1 MDGTRPGPALHRSI
15 RWAEPRLG
23 AIATQEILMN
33 TNKFPLPA
41 LVFAVA
47 LAATSMSGHAVQ
59 VSVTNLVT
67 DDQAAHPAQVTDP
80 GLLNAWGISYSS
92 TSPFWVSSNGAGT
105 STLYR
110 VDPAT
115 QATTKVPLTVAI
127 PGAGS
132 VTGQVFNAGG
142 AGQFNG
148 NAFLFVSEDGTVS
161 GWRGSLGTTA
171 ETLATTVNG
180 IYKGAAF
187 ANVGGNSYLYAADF
201 GRGSIDVFKG
211 NAAAANLTGS
221 FSDASLPSGYVPF
234 NVQTLDNS
242 LFVTYALREG
252 SSTDETAGAGF
263 GYVDR
268 YDLQGNLV
276 ARVASGGVLDA
287 PWGLAIAP
295 SSFGALAGSLLVGNF
310 GDGRISAYDLA
321 TDSFLGQLNGAGGQ
335 PVAIDGL
342 WALSVGND
350 GSAGSSRSLY
360 FTAGPDDESHGLFGV
375 MQAVP
380 EPGGI
385 ALFAAGLV
393 LLGWRAARRQE
404 RR

>member
-1 MDGTRPGPALHRSI
+1 MRKHPLSLLAL
-15 RWAEPRLG
+15 
-23 AIATQEILMN
+23 
-33 TNKFPLPA
+33 
-41 LVFAVA
+41 AVAAA
-47 LAATSMSGHAVQ
+47 LAAAPLSSQAIPVT
-59 VSVTNLVT
+59 VTNLVT
-67 DDQAAHPAQVTDP
+67 DNPAVNPAQITDP
-80 GLLNAWGISYSS
+80 GLVNAWGLSYSP

-105 STLYR
+105 STVYH

-115 QATTKVPLTVAI
+115 QATSKLGLTVTI
-127 PGAGS
+127 PGAGN

-161 GWRGSLGTTA
+161 GWRGALGTTA
-171 ETLATTVNG
+171 EALVSVGG
-180 IYKGAAF
+180 IYKGAAL
-187 ANVGGNSYLYAADF
+187 ATIGGNSYLYGADF

-221 FSDASLPSGYVPF
+221 FTDPTLPSGYVPF
-234 NVQTLDNS
+234 NVQNLAGS

-263 GYVDR
+263 GFVDR
-268 YDLQGNLV
+268 YDLQGNLMG
-276 ARVASGGVLDA
+276 RVASGGVLDA

-321 TDSFLGQLNGAGGQ
+321 TDSFIGQLSGTNGR
-335 PVAIDGL
+335 PLAIDGL

-350 GSAGSSRSLY
+350 GGAGSSQSLY

-380 EPGGI
+380 ETDSV
-385 ALFAAGLV
+385 AMLLAGLGM
-393 LLGWRAARRQE
+393 LAWRGRRQS
-404 RR
+404 RLR